1 MWEGASGSFHMIGV
15 AQDAQG
21 PARVRPIVV
30 EARTTFPVLI
40 DRASTVAGF
49 FGFKIT
55 PSGIFLD
62 AAANVAYIQG
72 SAVNQFDVADP
83 RVRLNLD
90 MHLAGRV
97 PQPIDDEVRTGSQA
111 LEIFAEG
118 SAMFTAGDKTRAVE
132 IWRRALA
139 IDPDNFLIRSQIW
152 AVENPERFWP
162 AVDREWQEA
171 QLLREGYDKP
181 LP

>member
-1 MWEGASGSFHMIGV
+1 MWEAAGGGFNMIGV

-21 PARVRPIVV
+21 PVRVRPIVIA
-30 EARTTFPVLI
+30 ARTTFPILV

-49 FGFKIT
+49 FGFQIT
-55 PSGIFLD
+55 PSGVFLD
-62 AAANVAYIQG
+62 AAANVAYVHG
-72 SAVNQFDVADP
+72 SPVNQFDVADP

-90 MHLAGRV
+90 QHLAGMAPER
-97 PQPIDDEVRTGSQA
+97 IDDEVRTGSRA
-111 LEIFAEG
+111 LEVFGEG
-118 SAMFTAGDKTRAVE
+118 TALFTAGDTTSALAL
-132 IWRRALA
+132 WRRALA

-171 QLLREGYDKP
+171 QLVREGYDKP

>member
-1 MWEGASGSFHMIGV
+1 MVGV

-21 PARVRPIVV
+21 AARVRPIVL
-30 EARTTFPVLI
+30 ATQATFPVLI
-40 DRASTVAGF
+40 DRASTLAGL
-49 FGFKIT
+49 FGFQVT
-55 PSGIFLD
+55 PAGVFLD
-62 AAANVAYIQG
+62 AAANVSYVHG

-83 RVRLNLD
+83 RVRLNLEVR
-90 MHLAGRV
+90 MASGA
-97 PQPIDDEVRTGSQA
+97 PQPIDDDVRVGSEA

-118 SAMFTAGDKTRAVE
+118 VASLAAGDATAALE
-132 IWRRALA
+132 TWRRALA
-139 IDPDNFLIRSQIW
+139 LDPDNFLIRSQIW

-162 AVDREWQEA
+162 AVDREWQAA

>member
-1 MWEGASGSFHMIGV
+1 MVGV

-21 PARVRPIVV
+21 AARVRPIVTA
-30 EARTTFPVLI
+30 ARTTFPVLI

-49 FGFKIT
+49 FGFQIT
-55 PSGIFLD
+55 PSGVFLD
-62 AAANVAYIQG
+62 AAMNVSYIHG
-72 SAVNQFDVADP
+72 SAVDQFDVADP

-90 MHLAGRV
+90 LHLTGLV
-97 PQPIDDEVRTGSQA
+97 PQSSNEEARISSRA
-111 LEIFAEG
+111 LEVFAEG
-118 SAMFTAGDKTRAVE
+118 TALFTAGDTMRALKT
-132 IWRRALA
+132 WRRALA
-139 IDPDNFLIRSQIW
+139 LDPDNFLVRSQIW
-152 AVENPERFWP
+152 AVENPDRFWP